1 MSSLLGNLSGTL
13 GVFCWTTSEQTT
25 RTLGP
30 TLLVIFPLC
39 VYSLRETTFKL
50 LPRQCRD
57 SILCQDRLNK
67 FSNVVLIIF
76 FVQGCDVCECIQC
89 PKTTVLVQTQWLKFP
104 PKCLSPQ
111 RSQQW
116 DQIYDGAT
124 WAICFTLLTAA
135 HTDTN
140 INLYAN

>member
-50 LPRQCRD
+50 
-57 SILCQDRLNK
+57 
-67 FSNVVLIIF
+67 
-76 FVQGCDVCECIQC
+76 
-89 PKTTVLVQTQWLKFP
+89 
-104 PKCLSPQ
+104 
-111 RSQQW
+111 
-116 DQIYDGAT
+116 
-124 WAICFTLLTAA
+124 
-135 HTDTN
+135 
-140 INLYAN
+140 